1 MTSDPQKP
9 TDATDPPNEDQVPVF
24 DQATND
30 LPWPQDDTLPA
41 DDEGNI
47 LPGNDPLDEDPN
59 DNGQDEQFDPEDIRR
74 RRELGDGTAS
84 ISTNPDKTMLPQN

>member
-1 MTSDPQKP
+1 MAQSPTS
-9 TDATDPPNEDQVPVF
+9 PPSDTPAVDGDDTPVF

-30 LPWPQDDTLPA
+30 LPWPQNDTLPA

-47 LPGNDPLDEDPN
+47 LPGNDALDEDPN

-74 RRELGDGTAS
+74 RRGLTD
-84 ISTNPDKTMLPQN
+84 PLP

>member
-1 MTSDPQKP
+1 MADSPKSTAPDLPA
-9 TDATDPPNEDQVPVF
+9 DDREPVF
-24 DQATND
+24 DKAQDD

-59 DNGQDEQFDPEDIRR
+59 DNGQDEQFDPEDK
-74 RRELGDGTAS
+74 
-84 ISTNPDKTMLPQN
+84 ISPPIPLTP